1 MKYYIPI
8 SSLNLDNILQAES
21 ISPSS
26 FYAWRKTGYN
36 NFEVIPELRGINPI
50 VLFEYPVRF
59 SINDPNRYNDPIL
72 IEIEDEQQLCS
83 EAIHHCENGVCS
95 YNKTLHLTSYN
106 CRIFFF
112 SERAY
117 KIATINTKDNKSI
130 KNYGKYRIYP
140 TAEKLGELKKLPL
153 VKNCVDQRLGE
164 SFETRDD
171 KKKGV
176 LYAYLLG
183 QNMSLTPELARQK
196 HLTQEIYNTIT
207 GIKAYGNASDE
218 LKKNL
223 ETYLEAYKRI
233 DKIELKNRATF
244 DEKLKNSIEP
254 RFRFLENCL
263 IHWLRNLG
271 VWNLLHK
278 TLSNQWDIPTL
289 PSIAELVSVNDYLSL
304 RDRIEEH
311 TRQSI
316 TEYKHETSEPSLLGM
331 MVKDGRISIENKH
344 LLNIAINYII
354 DNELTPDMLTA
365 KRKDI
370 CSGIVDQI
378 KNYFMNTLGYSKNQ
392 WDNDPHRKYALQ
404 LYYSIDDFR
413 IHFLLNDAKE
423 LEYSTEF
430 MAIAAFL
437 LHGHNID
444 SYLKYLVLNEVADY
458 SMPLALWGALCG
470 YMEMNRDLL
479 SEIMTDETYEK
490 VYEHLYGINIYKATF
505 NDTVPNLDKSE
516 SKVLTN
522 DYLFVIERAKITI
535 YSKLKDSLNGEY
547 IDIQDIEKVLAKC
560 NKRQLSQCDK
570 AREIFNLMVEK
581 PIDQDRLK
589 EYIVGKKKLSEVS
602 ERLGISIAP
611 ANKPK
616 RNKTNKKKQDDF
628 SGTFD
633 FSGIIPKSESIKQAS
648 IIDDDNACNI
658 INGCASLGNE
668 TKHITEMFIEFQ
680 KKYRP
685 GGYYYEH
692 SDQYRR
698 NNSDVIDHFCKWC
711 LSSKNSNAV
720 QKNQTNSRIFDE
732 LKRYLL
738 KCYHD

>member
-59 SINDPNRYNDPIL
+59 SINDLNRYNDPIL

-83 EAIHHCENGVCS
+83 ETIHHCENGVCS
-95 YNKTLHLTSYN
+95 YNKTLHLTPYN

-117 KIATINTKDNKSI
+117 KIVTINTKENKSI
-130 KNYGKYRIYP
+130 KNYGKYCMYS
-140 TAEKLGELKKLPL
+140 TAEKLGELKKLPPL
-153 VKNCVDQRLGE
+153 VKDCFDQMLGE
-164 SFETRDD
+164 SCETRDD

-196 HLTQEIYNTIT
+196 YLTQEIYNTIT
-207 GIKAYGNASDE
+207 GIKAYGKVSEE

-233 DKIELKNRATF
+233 DKIELKNREIF
-244 DEKLKNSIEP
+244 DDTLARSMGQ
-254 RFRFLENCL
+254 RFRFLKGIL
-263 IHWLRNLG
+263 IEWLRKLG
-271 VWNLLHK
+271 VWNLVHK
-278 TLSNQWDIPTL
+278 TLLNQWNIPTL
-289 PSIAELVSVNDYLSL
+289 PSIAELASVNDYLSL
-304 RDRIEEH
+304 RGLIEEH
-311 TRQSI
+311 TNQSI
-316 TEYKHETSEPSLLGM
+316 TEYKREKSGPSLSGM
-331 MVKDGRISIENKH
+331 MIKDGRISIENKH
-344 LLNIAINYII
+344 LVSIAINYII
-354 DNELTPDMLTA
+354 DNEVTPEVLTS

-378 KNYFMNTLGYSKNQ
+378 KNYFMNTLGYSQNQ
-392 WDNDPHRKYALQ
+392 WNDDPHRKYALQ

-413 IHFLLNDAKE
+413 THFLLNDAKK

-430 MAIAAFL
+430 IAIAAFL
-437 LHGHNID
+437 LHGHSID
-444 SYLKYLVLNEVADY
+444 NYLKYLMLNEVADY

-470 YMEMNRDLL
+470 YMEMNRDML
-479 SEIMTDETYEK
+479 SEILTDNTYEK
-490 VYEHLYGINIYKATF
+490 IYEYLYRTNLYKARF
-505 NDTVPNLDKSE
+505 DDAVPNPNKSE
-516 SKVLTN
+516 NNVLTR
-522 DYLFVIERAKITI
+522 DYLFVIERANKITI

-547 IDIQDIEKVLAKC
+547 IYIQDIEKVLAKC
-560 NKRQLSQCDK
+560 KRWSSQCNK
-570 AREIFNLMVEK
+570 AREIFYLIAEK
-581 PIDQDRLK
+581 PINQDRLK
-589 EYIVGKKKLSEVS
+589 EYIGKKKLSEVF
-602 ERLGISIAP
+602 ERLGISIAS

-616 RNKTNKKKQDDF
+616 RTYKTNKKKQEDF

-633 FSGIIPKSESIKQAS
+633 FSEPILKIEKHAS
-648 IIDDDNACNI
+648 IIDDDNARNV
-658 INGCASLGNE
+658 INDCASLGNKAE
-668 TKHITEMFIEFQ
+668 LITKMFIEFQ
-680 KKYRP
+680 KKYRHS
-685 GGYYYEH
+685 GYYYER

-711 LSSKNSNAV
+711 LSPKNPNAV
-720 QKNQTNSRIFDE
+720 QKDQANSRIFDE
-732 LKRYLL
+732 LKKHLL
-738 KCYHD
+738 KFYHD